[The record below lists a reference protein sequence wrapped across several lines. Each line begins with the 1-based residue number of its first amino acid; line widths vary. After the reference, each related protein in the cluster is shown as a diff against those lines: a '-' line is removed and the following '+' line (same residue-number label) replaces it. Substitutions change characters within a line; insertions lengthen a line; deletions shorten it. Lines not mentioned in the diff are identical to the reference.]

1 MDSRGW
7 IAPVFYFEDSRTHSV
22 MSYFSESNIG
32 QDFKGA
38 YSSGPL
44 LNDITAIPHFYGA
57 NMHTRIGD
65 TIYGFNSNTDRD
77 FLTATGGL
85 IRDFVRG
92 EDKIDL
98 TLFNTGSDFLVKV
111 VGQPLDADDFVLA

>member
-1 MDSRGW
+1 MAIRSTVSIPIP
-7 IAPVFYFEDSRTHSV
+7 IAT
-22 MSYFSESNIG
+22 
-32 QDFKGA
+32 
-38 YSSGPL
+38 SSPPPA
-44 LNDITAIPHFYGA
+44 DW
-57 NMHTRIGD
+57 
-65 TIYGFNSNTDRD
+65 
-77 FLTATGGL
+77 